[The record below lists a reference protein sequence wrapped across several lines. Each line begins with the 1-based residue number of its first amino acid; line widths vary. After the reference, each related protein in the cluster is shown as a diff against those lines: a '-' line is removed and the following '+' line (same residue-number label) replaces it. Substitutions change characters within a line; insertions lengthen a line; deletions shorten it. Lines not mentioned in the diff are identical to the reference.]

1 VTYDLYGSVLGG
13 HAPGYL
19 RREFDAFLET
29 GEVRL
34 PSEPS
39 YLSYSEGVEARL
51 QWLIWELWHC
61 SDALPANCRGL
72 LGLGL
77 GATYADAARLVGQRE
92 EANQL

>member
-1 VTYDLYGSVLGG
+1 MTYDLYGSALGG
-13 HAPGYL
+13 HVPGYL
-19 RREFDAFLET
+19 RREFDTFVQT

-34 PSEPS
+34 PAEPS

-61 SDALPANCRGL
+61 SDILPTACCGR

-77 GATYADAARLVGQRE
+77 GATYAEAARFVGQRE
-92 EANQL
+92 EARQL

>member
-1 VTYDLYGSVLGG
+1 VAYDLYGSVLGG
-13 HAPGYL
+13 HAPSYL
-19 RREFDAFLET
+19 RREFDTFVET

-61 SDALPANCRGL
+61 SDILPAFCRRS

-77 GATYADAARLVGQRE
+77 GATYADAARFVGQRE
-92 EANQL
+92 GANQL